1 MIMADRLTLK
11 DHFFEARL
19 ITNRSIL
26 LLVFAA
32 ILIMILFSRLF
43 YLQVVSHEHY
53 TTLSEDNRVKLQP
66 IPPNRGLIFDR
77 NGLILAENLPSYRLE
92 ITPEQIDDMG
102 ATLNALGKIIDIR
115 EADRTRFNKLLAR
128 KPGFEAIPL
137 MFNLDDEEVA
147 RFSVNRHRFPG
158 VDITA
163 GLARHYPHGEIA
175 VHALGYV
182 GRIDEQALKTL
193 DPSNYRGTTHFG
205 KIGIEKTYEDLLHG
219 KVGHQQ
225 VETTAQGRVLRVL
238 NRNPPVSGHNLYLT
252 LDTRVQQAA
261 EAAFGDFAGSAIA
274 LDPDNGD
281 IIAFVSLPTYD
292 PNPFVNGIEYKAYQA
307 LRENEREP
315 LFNRALRGQYP
326 PGSTIKP
333 FIGLA
338 GLELGTTGD
347 HSKTYCPGY
356 YTLPGNT
363 RKYRDWKRT
372 GHGTV
377 NLNVAI
383 TQSCDVYFYDLA
395 LSLGIDNMNS
405 YLRHFGFGRATGVDI
420 VGELSGL
427 LPSREWKRRRHDQP
441 WFPGETIITGIG
453 QGFFLTTPLQLAVS
467 TAALANGGRML
478 KPNIIY
484 AEQAANTDALLPH
497 LPRPQENISIGEQ
510 QHWDSV
516 IGSMIDVVH
525 GARGTARAIG
535 KNSPYRIAGKTGT
548 AQVYGLKEEE
558 EYDASAIAEKL
569 RDHALFIA
577 FAPAEKP
584 RIVVAV
590 IVENGGSG
598 GAVAA
603 PIARKILDA
612 FLLDPEEQADTAQA
626 EEATPDEEP
635 TE

>member
-1 MIMADRLTLK
+1 MAHRLTLK
-11 DHFFEARL
+11 DHFYESRL
-19 ITNRSIL
+19 ILNRGIF
-26 LLVFAA
+26 LLVFAG
-32 ILIMILFSRLF
+32 LMVLILFGRLF
-43 YLQVVSHEHY
+43 YLQVISHEHY

-77 NGLILAENLPSYRLE
+77 NGIVLAENLPSYRLE

-102 ATLNALGKIIDIR
+102 ATLDALAGILDIR
-115 EADRTRFNKLLAR
+115 DTDRTRFNKLLAR
-128 KPGFEAIPL
+128 KPAFEAIPL
-137 MFNLDDEEVA
+137 LFNLSDEDVA

-163 GLARHYPHGEIA
+163 GLARHYPLGNLA

-182 GRIDEQALKTL
+182 GRIDEQALKEL
-193 DPSNYRGTTHFG
+193 DTSNYRGTTHIG
-205 KIGIEKTYEDLLHG
+205 KIGIEKTYEGLLHG
-219 KVGHQQ
+219 KVGLQQ
-225 VETTAQGRVLRVL
+225 VETTAQGRVLRIL
-238 NRNPPVSGHNLYLT
+238 NRNPPISGKNLYLT
-252 LDTRVQQAA
+252 LDSRVQRAA
-261 EAAFGDFAGSAIA
+261 EEALDGMTGAAVA

-281 IIAFVSLPTYD
+281 IIAFVSQPTYD
-292 PNPFVNGIEYKAYQA
+292 PNPFVNGIDFDAYKA
-307 LRENEREP
+307 LREDKREP
-315 LFNRALRGQYP
+315 LFNRGLRGQYP

-338 GLELGTTGD
+338 GLELGVTGS
-347 HSKTYCPGY
+347 HSKTFCPGY
-356 YTLPGNT
+356 YTLPGNS

-377 NLNVAI
+377 DLNIAI
-383 TQSCDVYFYDLA
+383 GQSCDVYFYDLA
-395 LSLGIDNMNS
+395 LSLGIDNMHN
-405 YLRHFGFGRATGVDI
+405 YLGNFGFGRTTGIDI
-420 VGELSGL
+420 VGELAGL

-453 QGFFLTTPLQLAVS
+453 QGFFLTTPVQLATA

-478 KPNIIY
+478 QPNIVY
-484 AEQAANTDALLPH
+484 AEQAANTQALIPH
-497 LPRPQENISIGEQ
+497 LPRSLETISIAEQ
-510 QHWDSV
+510 AHWDAV

-535 KNSPYRIAGKTGT
+535 KDSTYRMAGKTGT
-548 AQVYGLKEEE
+548 AQVYGLKQEE
-558 EYDASAIAEKL
+558 EYEAAAIAEKL

-577 FAPAEKP
+577 FAPVEAP
-584 RIVVAV
+584 RIAVAV

-612 FLLDPEEQADTAQA
+612 YLVEPEQ
-626 EEATPDEEP
+626 
-635 TE
+635 

>member
-1 MIMADRLTLK
+1 MADRLTLK
-11 DHFFEARL
+11 DYFFESRL
-19 ITNRSIL
+19 ILNRSIVL
-26 LLVFAA
+26 LIFAGMLV
-32 ILIMILFSRLF
+32 LVLFSRLF

-77 NGLILAENLPSYRLE
+77 NGIILAENLPSYRLE

-102 ATLNALGKIIDIR
+102 ATLDALAKIIDIR
-115 EADRTRFNKLLAR
+115 EVDRARFSKLLAR
-128 KPGFEAIPL
+128 KPAFEAIPL
-137 MFNLDDEEVA
+137 LFNLSDADVA

-163 GLARHYPHGEIA
+163 GLARHYPHGELA

-193 DPSNYRGTTHFG
+193 DPSNYRGTTYVG
-205 KIGIEKTYEDLLHG
+205 KIGIEKTYEEMLHG
-219 KVGHQQ
+219 KVGLQQ

-238 NRNPPVSGHNLYLT
+238 ERSPPVSGRNLFLT
-252 LDTRVQQAA
+252 LDTRVQRAT
-261 EAAFGDFAGSAIA
+261 EAAFGDFAGSAVA

-281 IIAFVSLPTYD
+281 IIAFASLPTYD
-292 PNPFVNGIEYKAYQA
+292 PNPFVNGIEFKAYEA
-307 LRENEREP
+307 LQQNDREP

-338 GLELGTTGD
+338 GLEQGITGG
-347 HSKTYCPGY
+347 HSKNYCPGY

-377 NLNVAI
+377 NLRNSIV
-383 TQSCDVYFYDLA
+383 QSCDVYFYDLA

-405 YLRHFGFGRATGVDI
+405 YLRNFGFGRATGLDI
-420 VGELSGL
+420 LGELSGL
-427 LPSREWKRRRHDQP
+427 LPSREWKRRRHDQA

-453 QGFFLTTPLQLAVS
+453 QGFFLTTPVQLAVA

-478 KPNIIY
+478 APNIVY
-484 AEQAANTDALLPH
+484 AEQAANTETLTPH
-497 LPRPQENISIGEQ
+497 LPRPRETISISEQ
-510 QHWDSV
+510 SHWDMV
-516 IGSMIDVVH
+516 INSMIDVVH

-535 KNSPYRIAGKTGT
+535 KDSPYRIAGKTGT
-548 AQVYGLKEEE
+548 AQVFGLKEEE
-558 EYDASAIAEKL
+558 KYDAAAIEEKL

-577 FAPAEKP
+577 FAPADVP
-584 RIVVAV
+584 RIAVAV

-598 GAVAA
+598 GAIAA

-612 FLLDPEEQADTAQA
+612 FFVEPEA
-626 EEATPDEEP
+626 
-635 TE
+635 

>member
-1 MIMADRLTLK
+1 MADRLTLK
-11 DHFFEARL
+11 DYFFESRL
-19 ITNRSIL
+19 ILNRSIVL
-26 LLVFAA
+26 LIFAGMLV
-32 ILIMILFSRLF
+32 LVVFSRLF

-77 NGLILAENLPSYRLE
+77 NGIILAENLPSYRLE

-102 ATLNALGKIIDIR
+102 ATLDALAKIIDIR
-115 EADRTRFNKLLAR
+115 EVDRARFSKLLAR
-128 KPGFEAIPL
+128 KPAFEAIPL
-137 MFNLDDEEVA
+137 LFNLSDADVA

-163 GLARHYPHGEIA
+163 GLARHYPQGELA

-193 DPSNYRGTTHFG
+193 DPSNYRGTTYVG

-219 KVGHQQ
+219 KVGLQQ

-238 NRNPPVSGHNLYLT
+238 ERSPPVSGRNLFLT
-252 LDTRVQQAA
+252 LDTRVQRATV
-261 EAAFGDFAGSAIA
+261 AAFGDFAGSAVA

-292 PNPFVNGIEYKAYQA
+292 PNPFVNGIEFKAYEA
-307 LRENEREP
+307 LQQNDREP

-338 GLELGTTGD
+338 GLEQGITGG
-347 HSKTYCPGY
+347 HSKNYCPGY

-377 NLNVAI
+377 NLRNSIV
-383 TQSCDVYFYDLA
+383 QSCDVYFYDLA

-405 YLRHFGFGRATGVDI
+405 YLRNFGFGRATGLDI

-427 LPSREWKRRRHDQP
+427 LPSREWKRRRHDQA

-453 QGFFLTTPLQLAVS
+453 QGFFLTTPVQLAVA

-478 KPNIIY
+478 APNIVY
-484 AEQAANTDALLPH
+484 AEQAANTETLTPH
-497 LPRPQENISIGEQ
+497 LPRPRETISISEQ
-510 QHWDSV
+510 SHWDLV

-535 KNSPYRIAGKTGT
+535 KDSPYRIAGKTGT
-548 AQVYGLKEEE
+548 AQVFGLKEEE
-558 EYDASAIAEKL
+558 KYDADAIEEKL

-577 FAPAEKP
+577 FAPADVP
-584 RIVVAV
+584 RIAVAV

-612 FLLDPEEQADTAQA
+612 FLVEPEA
-626 EEATPDEEP
+626 
-635 TE
+635 